1 MPGTDAA
8 GAAGFHDQVN
18 HHLVRV
24 FGSALL
30 LSVISAGVQL
40 SQIPDFGQG
49 FAGPTAGNVLG
60 AAVGQQLGQTS
71 SELIRRGLNVAPTI
85 EIRPGY
91 AFNVMV
97 TQDLVFPG
105 HYDDTVRP

>member
-1 MPGTDAA
+1 M
-8 GAAGFHDQVN
+8 N

-24 FGSALL
+24 FGNALL
-30 LSVISAGVQL
+30 LGDLSAGLQL
-40 SQIPDFGQG
+40 SQIPSFGQG
-49 FAGPTAGNVLG
+49 LPGPRGNVLG
-60 AAVGQQLGQTS
+60 AAVGQELGQTS
-71 SELIRRGLNVAPTI
+71 TELIRRGMNIAPTI

-105 HYDDTVRP
+105 PYDDTVRP